1 MLNKIKYTQKLIKWD
16 IERLIY
22 NITIKLN
29 IVLNKLVELTSYMSN
44 IWLPV
49 LLRSIYNKKSV
60 KIL

>member
-1 MLNKIKYTQKLIKWD
+1 M
-16 IERLIY
+16 ERLIC
-22 NITIKLN
+22 NKIIILN
-29 IVLNKLVELTSYMSN
+29 IVLNKLVELTLYMSN